1 MYELKDLKTDSLIL
15 RPMRLEYSEDYQKH
29 FDDYRV
35 IRYLST
41 DVPWHYPQNKASSK
55 LKQKTGVELVGL
67 MDANF
72 IDMTSSSA
80 ELWNLTRSQWQSLFN
95 LL

>member
-15 RPMRLEYSEDYQKH
+15 RFMRLEYFEDYQKH
-29 FDDYRV
+29 FDDYWV

-41 DVPWHYPQNKASSK
+41 DVPWPYSRNAASSK
-55 LKQKTGVELVGL
+55 LKQKTGVEVVGL

-80 ELWNLTRSQWQSLFN
+80 KL
-95 LL
+95 